1 MSRSKSRRGRS
12 WRSSEPWEP
21 ARRPSCSRPGISR
34 RDSREGGSSGPCLAA
49 SGAQSCFRHPG
60 RRSRAWRSPSGT
72 RSPSGRRTWGGRRT
86 RSRARWIAPSSG
98 SSWVRWR
105 TAASDHRCDPRH
117 GLRPRAVRRA
127 GGRARCRGR
136 EGAVAA
142 DPRARAGRE
151 SGPAGDERP
160 RCPTRRG
167 RSGRVARGR
176 RRPGRRDAGTARRC
190 GGVRRGAGHERRHGL
205 GGERASRTV
214 SPDRGPRRA
223 TLAVIPARRFD
234 GVTFSYGAVA
244 VLHGLSF
251 AITPGERVALLG
263 KNGAGKSTVVR
274 LIAGLERPG
283 EGTVWVGDWNTRDCL
298 PEQLAWRVGS
308 VFQHADQQLFARTV
322 REDVR
327 FGPRALGV
335 GEQDVERRTDRALAD
350 LDLTAHAGPLALEP
364 ALLVLDEPTIGL
376 DRALRARVTRALLDR
391 SAGSVALLVIT
402 HDLTFAAESLERGLV
417 LDRGSLVCDEL
428 LAVLL
433 GDAKRLEPLGLAPPP
448 VAALSVAL
456 DLPGRPV
463 RAADAARALARVAR
477 GRPGP

>member
-1 MSRSKSRRGRS
+1 
-12 WRSSEPWEP
+12 
-21 ARRPSCSRPGISR
+21 
-34 RDSREGGSSGPCLAA
+34 
-49 SGAQSCFRHPG
+49 
-60 RRSRAWRSPSGT
+60 
-72 RSPSGRRTWGGRRT
+72 
-86 RSRARWIAPSSG
+86 
-98 SSWVRWR
+98 
-105 TAASDHRCDPRH
+105 
-117 GLRPRAVRRA
+117 
-127 GGRARCRGR
+127 
-136 EGAVAA
+136 
-142 DPRARAGRE
+142 
-151 SGPAGDERP
+151 
-160 RCPTRRG
+160 
-167 RSGRVARGR
+167 
-176 RRPGRRDAGTARRC
+176 
-190 GGVRRGAGHERRHGL
+190 
-205 GGERASRTV
+205 
-214 SPDRGPRRA
+214 
-223 TLAVIPARRFD
+223 VIPALRFD

-283 EGTVWVGDWNTRDCL
+283 EGTVWVGEWNTRDCV

-322 REDVR
+322 REDVS

-335 GEQDVERRTDRALAD
+335 GEQEVERRTDRALAD
-350 LDLTAHAGPLALEP
+350 LDLTAHGGHHPYDLPPALRKLAALAGALALEP

-402 HDLTFAAESLERGLV
+402 HDLTFAAETLERGLV
-417 LDRGSLVCDEL
+417 LDRGRLACDEP
-428 LAVLL
+428 LAGLL
-433 GDAKRLEPLGLAPPP
+433 GDVTRLGPLGLAPPP